1 METLAGFLIG
11 AIIGMTGVG
20 GGVVTAPVLILFFG
34 MQPAQSVGTALLFSA
49 VVKVGSTLVYLVR
62 RQVDFRVL
70 GWMLAG
76 GAPGALAGSLL
87 LTRVR
92 GLRESGVVLAIIGAC
107 VVSAALLGLRGI
119 RSGNRPAQPNPAR
132 LPWFTLP
139 IGLEVGFSS
148 AGAGAL
154 GSLLMLQCT
163 ALAPVR
169 VVGTDLLFGLGLSL
183 IGGSVHLAAG
193 NWDQPAL
200 LRLVLGGI
208 VGAPLGALAAGWIP
222 AKPLRTGLL
231 LWSALLGGV
240 LLVQGLFYR

>member
-1 METLAGFLIG
+1 MEILAGFLIG
-11 AIIGMTGVG
+11 AIIGITGVG
-20 GGVVTAPVLILFFG
+20 GGVVTAPMLILFFG
-34 MQPAQSVGTALLFSA
+34 MSPVQSVGTALLFSA

-76 GAPGALAGSLL
+76 GAPGALIGSLL
-87 LTRVR
+87 LTHVR
-92 GLRESGVVLAIIGAC
+92 GLRESGAVLAIIGAS
-107 VVSAALLGLRGI
+107 VVSAAMLGLRGV
-119 RSGNRPAQPNPAR
+119 RRGDRPAQPHPAR
-132 LPWFTLP
+132 LPWFTFP

-163 ALAPVR
+163 ALPPVR
-169 VVGTDLLFGLGLSL
+169 VVGTDLMFGLGLSL

-200 LRLVLGGI
+200 LLLVLGG
-208 VGAPLGALAAGWIP
+208 VAGAPLGALAAGRIP